1 MRKPYVI
8 IALLLFLAGC
18 AHINYVGD
26 EYSPTTIIDL
36 YYAENDVRLS
46 YTVIG
51 RVVATGDAWVSTK
64 KLRKELIKK
73 ARSVGAN
80 GVIIYG
86 LDQYRENP
94 TTTYTEK
101 TTTENKGGKQ
111 ITSTTATASTK
122 TEEVKKITAVFIRYK

>member
-1 MRKPYVI
+1 MRKPYAI

-18 AHINYVGD
+18 AHIEYVGN
-26 EYSPTTIIDL
+26 EYPPTTIVDL
-36 YYAENDVRLS
+36 FYAEKDVRIS

-73 ARSVGAN
+73 ARRVGAD

-86 LDQYRENP
+86 LDRYREQP
-94 TTTYTEK
+94 TTTYTETTTTEKKGGKLIK
-101 TTTENKGGKQ
+101 TTT
-111 ITSTTATASTK
+111 STAST
-122 TEEVKKITAVFIRYK
+122 EAQEIKKITAVFIRYK